1 MFFATPVSALHRE
14 AADLFLRGKIRSV
27 FMNTTPGRLTLL
39 LPKIRAGLSAALG
52 RFPWMLLCGL
62 AGTVSA
68 IVSTE
73 REKDDD
79 VTMRCLR
86 LLMTV
91 ALGMPL
97 FFSLRMLRER
107 SAALLRWPVE
117 LIGLP
122 LLAVWFFTLPAKPT
136 DGPGIVWIRWLLL
149 LAALH
154 FFAAVSAYARGAEGA
169 GFWQFNRRIFL
180 RFCLATLYSA
190 VLTGGLELALLSAD
204 KLFELKLEKSYAYL
218 FFIMAGCF
226 HPVFFLAG
234 VPRDFGALDS
244 DGEHPRGLKAFT
256 QFALAP
262 LVAVYT
268 LILYAYA
275 GKILLA
281 REWPHGWVAL
291 PVLVL
296 AGVGIL
302 AALLLNPLRERAEE
316 KWAGWF
322 CRWFPR
328 AMGPLSLLLLLSVR
342 ERIAAYGVTEER
354 YLGIVAGA
362 WILVWSLVFIFKKR
376 AGIRWIPASLAVICL
391 LAAFGPWSAGAIS
404 KNSQLRRLEKLLE
417 VQGLFANGKVSVS
430 DKAVQLPSKDYEDIR
445 STIDYLAE
453 QHGKETVQNFF
464 VNTFKKIDWKD
475 LPRWEWASE
484 LLGELKITNGNTDG
498 STTYSCNLDASAG
511 VPIEGFSKEW
521 LTQNFYDGEWKN
533 DKRAVGPVFIGID
546 GGILKFALNEKA
558 APVPVLPADFV
569 ASLPDKQNN
578 ELPAEKLTVNWNV
591 NETSYRFIF
600 TNLNIRRGSDG
611 KKTMQYCSF
620 WLLEK

>member
-1 MFFATPVSALHRE
+1 
-14 AADLFLRGKIRSV
+14 
-27 FMNTTPGRLTLL
+27 MNTTPGRFTFL
-39 LPKIRAGLSAALG
+39 LPKIRAGLAGALG

-62 AGTVSA
+62 AGTVAA
-68 IVSTE
+68 IVSVE

-107 SAALLRWPVE
+107 SAALMRWPVE

-122 LLAVWFFTLPAKPT
+122 LLVVWFFTLPAKPT

-218 FFIMAGCF
+218 FYIMAGCF

-234 VPRDFGALDS
+234 VPRDFAALDS

-354 YLGIVAGA
+354 YLGIVAGG
-362 WILVWSLVFIFKKR
+362 WILVWSLIFIFKKR

-391 LAAFGPWSAGAIS
+391 LAAFGPWSAGTIS

-417 VQGLFANGKVSVS
+417 AHGLFANGQISVPG
-430 DKAVQLPSKDYEDIR
+430 KTLELPSKDYEDMR
-445 STIDYLAE
+445 STIAYLVDK
-453 QHGKETVQNFF
+453 HGGET
-464 VNTFKKIDWKD
+464 
-475 LPRWEWASE
+475 LRG
-484 LLGELKITNGNTDG
+484 LLGGALKNLNWKKLTRWNEGNEILEKLKLKSNGSNENITHM
-498 STTYSCNLDASAG
+498 CNLDLSAG
-511 VPIEGFSKEW
+511 MPVAGFSKAWELESFSDRGW
-521 LTQNFYDGEWKN
+521 EYS
-533 DKRAVGPVFIGID
+533 KRLGPVVIGID
-546 GGILKFALNEKA
+546 GGILKVAANDKA
-558 APVPVLPADFV
+558 APQPVLPDTFLKA
-569 ASLPDKQNN
+569 LPEIYNDKMT
-578 ELPAEKLTVNWNV
+578 AEKMTADWNIDGH
-591 NETSYRFIF
+591 SYRFIF
-600 TNLNIRRGSDG
+600 QNINFVIAADG
-611 KKTMQYCSF
+611 QRHMLSCTLMMA
-620 WLLEK
+620 EK